1 MPFFQALLHLIQAHP
16 NDARLE
22 LIRELFAAIEAENG
36 AKVTLLLRRVVS
48 EILPRLLPVVDIP
61 ASVWHEAL
69 VRLLY
74 LGEHIAFDDLLEWYE
89 PGITF
94 TSGRKELMTE
104 TLEGVF
110 GHLRYPAARLSDM
123 DVDRELKRITTALR
137 YVVAAHSLEAR
148 NEVPPR
154 WSPGEPAPG
163 SFGSATVRPS
173 RTTVLRGAIRPLVR
187 GWMEVHQQL
196 YDAAWQHL
204 GSKAPNPLEK
214 TLALRDRFL
223 AAQVAVFGP
232 QREGHAKPVD
242 VDIPLARIEY
252 GRSPHHEYRDM
263 FLPTIARS
271 YGFMPYSREPPEKPE
286 TKPILLSDL
295 MRYRSRQL
303 QTILDEFGHF
313 EPSAER
319 PRTQA
324 AKEALADRVLRSARR
339 RKVIAGVASQAR
351 SLRLDTEDEL
361 ASFACAFYHS
371 WVGVADPRPT
381 EAVRADAWH
390 DLIVFFER
398 YLQIYTT
405 HTEFNLDEGAP
416 YDRGRPYFDLLMPR
430 AINGGQLLDCG
441 VYAVRM
447 AFTFL
452 TLAGCAQAMGER
464 PPNVRFVL
472 LPLHVGLIV
481 DIDPFPPLFI
491 HNDVLFRPTAD
502 DVDRWREEW
511 EASSHAAGDPPD
523 PADREQ
529 MFLEDVAAMTFLAD
543 LDMPISSHAVAP
555 VGVPPRKN
563 AVWTAYQKLVA
574 KRTQQLFSKSV
585 LDPARPEY
593 QFDLRFLTATV
604 EEKRWFDDMV
614 VPFWNVEANQLWH
627 RVADSDG
634 ELPGTRREA
643 YRSALDAAIGRV
655 STDYDRKVRDPK
667 EKLSAEF
674 RASENTILGPAA
686 RRITRSERLKEAALD
701 LGKMGAAR
709 THLVNIVDGKRDI
722 PDFAHEAGFIPKY
735 RE

>member
-1 MPFFQALLHLIQAHP
+1 MPFYQALLDLIQAHP

-36 AKVTLLLRRVVS
+36 GKVTLLLRRVVS
-48 EILPRLLPVVDIP
+48 EIIPRLFPVVEIP

-74 LGEHIAFDDLLEWYE
+74 LGEHTAFDDLLEWYE
-89 PGITF
+89 PGITL
-94 TSGRKELMTE
+94 TSGRKELITE

-110 GHLRYPAARLSDM
+110 GHLRYPAARLSAKDI
-123 DVDRELKRITTALR
+123 DRELKRITTALR
-137 YVVAAHSLEAR
+137 YVIAAHSLEAR
-148 NEVPPR
+148 NEVQPT
-154 WSPGEPAPG
+154 WYPGDPAPG
-163 SFGSATVRPS
+163 SFGSGTMRPS

-204 GSKAPNPLEK
+204 GSKASDPLEK
-214 TLALRDRFL
+214 ILALRDRFL
-223 AAQVAVFGP
+223 AAQLAVFGP
-232 QREGHAKPVD
+232 QGEGQARPVD
-242 VDIPLARIEY
+242 VDIPLGRIEY

-271 YGFMPYSREPPEKPE
+271 YGFTPYSREPPERPE

-295 MRYRSRQL
+295 MRYRSRQI
-303 QTILDEFGHF
+303 QTILDEHGHF
-313 EPSAER
+313 EPPAER

-324 AKEALADRVLRSARR
+324 AKEALADRVLRSAKR
-339 RKVIAGVASQAR
+339 RKVIAGVARSAR

-361 ASFACAFYHS
+361 ASFACAFYFS
-371 WVGVADPRPT
+371 WVGVADPRTT
-381 EAVRADAWH
+381 EVVRADAWH
-390 DLIVFFER
+390 DLIVFLER
-398 YLQIYTT
+398 YLQTYTT

-452 TLAGCAQAMGER
+452 TFAGCAQALGER

-472 LPLHVGLIV
+472 LPLHVGLIIDV
-481 DIDPFPPLFI
+481 DPFAPLFI
-491 HNDVLFRPTAD
+491 HNDVLFRPTMD

-511 EASSHAAGDPPD
+511 DASPHAAGDPPD

-543 LDMPISSHAVAP
+543 LDMPIASHAVAP

-574 KRTQQLFSKSV
+574 KKTQQLFSKDV
-585 LDPARPEY
+585 LDRGKPDF
-593 QFDLRFLTATV
+593 QFDLRFLRTTV
-604 EEKRWFDDMV
+604 DEKRWFDDKV
-614 VPFWNVEANQLWH
+614 VPFWNVEANQLWN
-627 RVADSDG
+627 REAGSDG
-634 ELPGTRREA
+634 ELPETRRVR
-643 YRSALDAAIGRV
+643 YQNALNGAIGRV
-655 STDYDRKVRDPK
+655 STDYDRNVRGAK
-667 EKLSAEF
+667 AKLSADL

-686 RRITRSERLKEAALD
+686 QRITRSERLKKAALD
-701 LGKMGAAR
+701 LGKLGAAR
-709 THLVNIVDGKRDI
+709 THLSNVTDGERDI
-722 PDFAHEAGFIPKY
+722 PDFADEAGFIPKY